1 MEATLW
7 PLALYGAV
15 VVILVALLVGLSP
28 LLGERHSNRPAA
40 DEPFESGVV
49 PVGDARLRL
58 AAKFYLLAV
67 LFVVFDVEALF
78 VYAWAIALRAA
89 GWAGYID
96 MAIFIAILVAA
107 LAWLWRLGAL
117 DWGPRR
123 RLARVTEVAP

>member
-1 MEATLW
+1 METTLW
-7 PLALYGAV
+7 PLALYGCV
-15 VVILVALLVGLSP
+15 VVVLVSLMVALSP
-28 LLGERHSNRPAA
+28 LLGERHTNRPAA

-49 PVGDARLRL
+49 PAGDARLRL

-78 VYAWAIALRAA
+78 IYAWAIALREA

-96 MAIFIAILVAA
+96 MAIFIAVLAAA

-123 RLARVTEVAP
+123 RPPRVALARR

>member
-1 MEATLW
+1 
-7 PLALYGAV
+7 V
-15 VVILVALLVGLSP
+15 VLVGLLVFLSP
-28 LLGERHSNRPAA
+28 YLGERHASRPAA

-49 PVGDARLRL
+49 SVGDARLRL

-78 VYAWAIALRAA
+78 VYAWAIALREA
-89 GWAGYID
+89 GWAGYVD

-123 RLARVTEVAP
+123 RLTRATEVAP

>member
-7 PLALYGAV
+7 PLALYGCV
-15 VVILVALLVGLSP
+15 VVLLVGVLTGVSP
-28 LLGERHSNRPAA
+28 LLGERHANRPAA

-58 AAKFYLLAV
+58 ASKFYLLAV

-78 VYAWAIALRAA
+78 IYAWAIALRAA

-123 RLARVTEVAP
+123 GLPRVALAKR